1 MSSHETVSVVIPCYN
16 EERFIVKALE
26 QLAGQYE
33 DGNYEIIVVDGMS
46 EDETR
51 VRINQFRENHP
62 DVPVK
67 IIDNPKRHIPTALNL
82 GVMAASGEIIAR
94 MDAHAAPSRGYIQR
108 CVEVLRQPGVG
119 VVGMPCHIE
128 PGANTL
134 LARAIASGV
143 SHKFGIGD
151 ATYRLR
157 EGKSLQEEVDTVA
170 FACFRKSLWTKVN
183 GFDET
188 LLTNE
193 DYDFN
198 YRVRSGGDKVLLDRT
213 GHCEYFARTTLA
225 TLATQYSRYGRWKAQ
240 MVRRRPKS
248 VKLRHLIAPLFVAS
262 VLLLS
267 LAGFFIRWAWWLLAI
282 EIGLYLICSLIA
294 GWSAARKV
302 NQGLAMILLM
312 PLVFGT
318 IHICWG
324 GNFLLGLIV
333 KKEV

>member
-1 MSSHETVSVVIPCYN
+1 
-16 EERFIVKALE
+16 VKALE

-33 DGNYEIIVVDGMS
+33 NGDYEIIVVDGMS

-51 VRINQFRENHP
+51 ARINQFTLDHP

-67 IIDNPKRHIPTALNL
+67 IIDNPKRHIPGALNL

-108 CVEVLRQPGVG
+108 CVEVLRQPSVG

-128 PGANTL
+128 PGADTL

-170 FACFRKSLWTKVN
+170 FACFRKSLWTKLN

-193 DYDFN
+193 DYEFN

-213 GHCEYFARTTLA
+213 GHCEYFARTTLSA
-225 TLATQYSRYGRWKAQ
+225 LANQYSRYGRWKAQ
-240 MVRRRPKS
+240 MVRRRPES
-248 VKLRHLIAPLFVAS
+248 VKPRHLIAPLFVAS
-262 VLLLS
+262 LLLLS
-267 LAGFFIRWAWWLLAI
+267 LAGFFTRWAWWLLAI
-282 EIGLYLICSLIA
+282 EIGLYLLCSLIA

-324 GNFLLGLIV
+324 GNFLLGLAL
-333 KKEV
+333 KKES

>member
-1 MSSHETVSVVIPCYN
+1 M
-16 EERFIVKALE
+16 KALE
-26 QLAGQYE
+26 QLVGQYK
-33 DGNYEIIVVDGMS
+33 DGRYEIIVVDGMS

-51 VRINQFRENHP
+51 LRINQFAQNYP
-62 DVPVK
+62 GVSIKV
-67 IIDNPKRHIPTALNL
+67 IDNPKRDIPVALNL
-82 GVMAASGEIIAR
+82 GVMAARGEIVAR

-119 VVGMPCHIE
+119 VVGMPCHIQ
-128 PGANTL
+128 PGADTL
-134 LARAIASGV
+134 VARAIASGV

-198 YRVRSGGDKVLLDRT
+198 YRVRAGGDKVLLDRT
-213 GHCEYFARTTLA
+213 GHCEYFARTTLSA
-225 TLATQYSRYGRWKAQ
+225 LARQYSRYGRWKAQ

-262 VLLLS
+262 LLLLS
-267 LAGFFIRWAWWLLAI
+267 LAGFLVRWAWWLLAV
-282 EIGLYLICSLIA
+282 EIGLYLLCSLIA

-302 NQGLAMILLM
+302 NQGFAMVLLM

-324 GNFLLGLIV
+324 GNFLLGLVV
-333 KKEV
+333 KKETNSRIHP